1 MHKIIVVT
9 LTVSV
14 SLFAQAGGTWTSTT
28 GGDIRSDDNYSD
40 GAPGTSDDLYFA
52 NTQSA
57 AVTASGDVQV
67 GRILFY
73 KKTNSYRTFNGDLDL
88 GAGRSLLAA
97 KEVFVSHGAK
107 VHLKSGHLGIALDAT
122 APTRNS
128 YICSENDDGNELTID
143 GPNSKFTVSLAK
155 GMQVMRKSRRNVFKV
170 CNGASFEGPMQEA
183 FMESSA
189 SNNLI
194 CVTDPGTTFTIPQ
207 GSSASVS
214 GSYLCWG
221 ESGSFNEFCVSNYA
235 WLGQLSAYKVCVGV
249 AYSTSPAGACN
260 RLKIADHAV
269 MDTRTELD
277 IGWDGANSNVLEI
290 VDGGTLYMTNANFLA
305 VGRKNS
311 VGNRVILARGGQLV
325 MSGNVGFAIGNYDSS
340 RDSEMRIESGAE
352 FRTEDV
358 DARCYCVG
366 TAGVGARLVIDGGT
380 FHAPGSALV
389 QAPSGKATTGSSVEV
404 LNGGVVDVKLFN
416 ACSSGS
422 GHSVVVSNGY
432 ITTASSGTF
441 RLGVDGGTGSVLTIA
456 GTNSQINCFSGASF
470 KGGCTINFNVP
481 PEGFKRL
488 PFYVNRE
495 LEFKDATTI
504 NVTVDRG
511 YVDHATKEGRRIRL
525 IKSQQAIDWSNVT
538 INLSAGLSLDTE
550 TSGELAVICPGKGL
564 LVILK

>member
-1 MHKIIVVT
+1 MQKIIIGT
-9 LTVSV
+9 LAVSV

-28 GGDIRSDDNYSD
+28 GGDILSDANYSD
-40 GAPGTSDDLYFA
+40 GAPGTSDDLFFA

-67 GRILFY
+67 GRILFH
-73 KKTNSYRTFNGDLDL
+73 KKDNSYKTFKGDLDL

-97 KEVFVSHGAK
+97 TEVFVSHGAK
-107 VHLKSGHLGIALDAT
+107 VHLRSGHLGIALDAT
-122 APTRNS
+122 APTRDS
-128 YICSENDDGNELTID
+128 RICGENDDENELIID
-143 GPNSKFTVSLAK
+143 GPNSMFTVSLAK
-155 GMQVMRKSRRNVFKV
+155 GMQVMRRSRRNVFKV
-170 CNGASFEGPMQEA
+170 CNGASFEGSMQEA

-207 GSSASVS
+207 GSGASVS
-214 GSYLCWG
+214 GSYLGWG

-235 WLGQLSAYKVCVGV
+235 WLGQLSAYKVGVGV

-311 VGNRVILARGGQLV
+311 VGNRVVLARGGQLV

-488 PFYVNRE
+488 PFYVNRA

-511 YVDHATKEGRRIRL
+511 YIDHATKEGRRIRL

-538 INLSAGLSLDTE
+538 INLSAGLSLDTG
-550 TSGELAVICPGKGL
+550 TSGELAVICPGKGM